1 MAMLG
6 FPDLVKLSA
15 SDGCELQQKSS
26 EMFVSEVSRVR
37 WVLVVRHVGFNGAPL
52 LRACLY

>member
-1 MAMLG
+1 MLG